1 MLPKVILTILTL
13 IRLGQQVGN
22 LFLLQRHQKDIGT
35 LLKDP
40 ISRDSV
46 AIDSTV
52 VYKGKGL

>member
-22 LFLLQRHQKDIGT
+22 LFRLQRHQKDIGT

-40 ISRDSV
+40 ISGDSV

-52 VYKGKGL
+52 VYKVR